1 MDQFI
6 DKIPHV
12 LVLYTALLFSLS
24 LHEASHATSA
34 HLLKDD
40 TAKKLGRMT
49 LNPAAH
55 ISLVGT
61 VIFPLL
67 GLFTGWPFIGWAKPV
82 PVDPRN
88 LSTKSKRFGYALVSA
103 AGPGSNLVLMLF
115 FLPVAALLARSLGG
129 ASLSHRGDI
138 FYAGLTAN
146 LGALSDLG
154 LSAGQSVLM
163 ALTGTLVLINL
174 LLAFFNMIPV
184 APLDGGGVIR
194 GLLPWR
200 LLPKWDKFQPYMIVV
215 LLILVLTPL
224 GNFLFAPVYWIA
236 NHFVL
241 PAASLILGA

>member
-1 MDQFI
+1 MDQYI

-12 LVLYTALLFSLS
+12 LVLYAALLFSLS

-34 HLLKDD
+34 YLLKDD
-40 TAKKLGRMT
+40 TAKRLGRMT

-67 GLFTGWPFIGWAKPV
+67 GLMTGWPFIGWAKPV

-103 AGPGSNLVLMLF
+103 AGPASNLVLMLL
-115 FLPVAALLARSLGG
+115 FLPVAALIARALGG
-129 ASLSHRGDI
+129 HNLPLRGDI

-146 LGALSDLG
+146 LSALSTLG
-154 LSAGQSVLM
+154 LSAGQSVVM
-163 ALTGTLVLINL
+163 ALAGTLVLINL

-194 GLLPWR
+194 GLLPVGV
-200 LLPKWDKFQPYMIVV
+200 LPRWDRFQPYMIVV
-215 LLILVLTPL
+215 LLVLVLTPL
-224 GNFLFAPVYWIA
+224 GNFLFTPVYWIA
-236 NHFVL
+236 NHFILHV
-241 PAASLILGA
+241 ASLILGA

>member
-1 MDQFI
+1 MDQYI
-6 DKIPHV
+6 DKIPQV
-12 LVLYTALLFSLS
+12 LVLYVALLFSLS

-34 HLLKDD
+34 YLLKDD
-40 TAKKLGRMT
+40 TAKRLGRMT
-49 LNPAAH
+49 INPAAH

-67 GLFTGWPFIGWAKPV
+67 GLMTGWPFIGWAKPV

-103 AGPGSNLVLMLF
+103 AGPVSNLILMLF

-129 ASLSHRGDI
+129 VSLSHRSDI
-138 FYAGLTAN
+138 FSAGLMAN
-146 LGALSDLG
+146 LSALSDLG
-154 LSAGQSVLM
+154 LTAGQSVIM
-163 ALTGTLVLINL
+163 ALAGTLVLINL

-194 GLLPWR
+194 GFLPVR

-224 GNFLFAPVYWIA
+224 GNFLFTPVYWILK
-236 NHFVL
+236 HFVL